1 MNNKQKQNQIVQKY
15 DTAYINP
22 GFDRV
27 IAAIEAVQKGEN
39 VLLVFENQID
49 RNDIFQVTQTFPF
62 NTFQL
67 FKTAREKKL
76 FNRLILLAPHLFQP
90 QKVICYHPK
99 ANKIGVN
106 IINFFLR
113 NRLGEK
119 SAIINRPVPGNLSF
133 LKFDVLKGVVFYEY
147 KINVS
152 RLFIALLKYFE
163 LNGGTILLNK
173 KFKQSNVLSTVPC
186 QPEQDKSYLLE
197 IKTPP
202 NFALIKR
209 VGKNRFR
216 LTENRGQ
223 LRIEPINLSAKE
235 LSKKQVLNQLNE
247 LVSFDFNSVQELE
260 RHSFIS
266 AKTVA
271 ALLKVIKK
279 PLPNSFKNTTID
291 DNYELC
297 LEKFDIAKQTG
308 IAFPDFKILFHRYG
322 AGIDKMIDT
331 AYEKVN
337 EIRDPQK
344 IWEETEKW
352 YQEKYEWRE

>member
-1 MNNKQKQNQIVQKY
+1 MNNKQKQNHIVQKY

-22 GFDRV
+22 GFDWV
-27 IAAIEAVQKGEN
+27 IAAIEAVQNGEK
-39 VLLVFENQID
+39 VLLVFETQID
-49 RNDIFQVTQTFPF
+49 RNDIFQVTQIFPF

-67 FKTAREKKL
+67 FKTARQKKL

-99 ANKIGVN
+99 ANKAGVN
-106 IINFFLR
+106 ITDFFLR

-119 SAIINRPVPGNLSF
+119 SEIINRPVPGNLSF
-133 LKFDVLKGVVFYEY
+133 LKLNKLKGVVFYEY

-163 LNGGTILLNK
+163 LNGGTVLLNGK
-173 KFKQSNVLSTVPC
+173 LEQFDVLSTVRC
-186 QPEQDKSYLLE
+186 RPEQNKSYLLE

-216 LTENRGQ
+216 LTENRGRLQ
-223 LRIEPINLSAKE
+223 VEPINQSAKN
-235 LSKKQVLNQLNE
+235 LSKKQVLNPLNK
-247 LVSFDFNSVQELE
+247 LVSFNLNSVQELE

-271 ALLKVIKK
+271 ALLKVIKT

-308 IAFPDFKILFHRYG
+308 ITFPDFKILFHRYG
-322 AGIDKMIDT
+322 TGIDKMIDM

-337 EIRDPQK
+337 KIRDPQK